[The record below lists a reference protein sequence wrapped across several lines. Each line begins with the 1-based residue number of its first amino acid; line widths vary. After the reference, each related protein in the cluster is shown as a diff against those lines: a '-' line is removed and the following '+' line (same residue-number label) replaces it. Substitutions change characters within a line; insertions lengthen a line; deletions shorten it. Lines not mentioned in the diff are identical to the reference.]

1 MSGPRIPTSADGAD
15 PSSEQLSTHRFLTAP
30 NLFTLLRLCCIP
42 IFCWL
47 LFGKDDQ
54 VAAAWLLGGLG
65 ATDWVDGWLARR
77 FHQVSEFG
85 KIFDPTADRL
95 LFIVAIGSIIVAGIP
110 PAFVMWAIVLREVV
124 VGITMA
130 VATVAFGMERFD
142 VTYWGKLATFLLM
155 FAVPGFM
162 LGDPHPAGDV
172 SWGQQGFLIASWILA
187 VPGLALSYYT
197 AVAYVPKIRAGIS
210 AGRTKRSAATAE
222 PPPGGPR

>member
-1 MSGPRIPTSADGAD
+1 MSGSRTPTSAAGAD
-15 PSSEQLSTHRFLTAP
+15 PSADQLSTHRFLTAP
-30 NLFTLLRLCCIP
+30 NVFTLLRLCCIP

-95 LFIVAIGSIIVAGIP
+95 LFIVAIGSIIGAGIP
-110 PAFVMWAIVLREVV
+110 PAFVMWAIVLREAV

-162 LGDPHPAGDV
+162 LGDPDSG

-197 AVAYVPKIRAGIS
+197 AVAYVPKIRAGVR
-210 AGRTKRSAATAE
+210 AGRTKRSATPAE
-222 PPPGGPR
+222 PSPGGPR